1 MSTAARG
8 HGPLARLRY
17 CLKRTAT
24 FLYGPADLPDEVDPI
39 TRMDE
44 EMGVDPQPRDEPHR
58 SERQRSYE
66 ALPREHE

>member
-1 MSTAARG
+1 MTDAAQDR
-8 HGPLARLRY
+8 GPLARLRY
-17 CLKRTAT
+17 CFKRTAT

-39 TRMDE
+39 TNMDE
-44 EMGVDPQPRDEPHR
+44 DMGVDPHPREEPHT